1 MRASLLSILGFAV
14 LAASNS
20 LAQMQDNREKQLSCS
35 DSADRYRDQKS
46 RKCEVRE
53 ETITSVRQL
62 TIEPGRN
69 GAVSVKGWTQG
80 QVLVRAKLEASGS
93 SDSEAS
99 LLFSQIHADAS
110 PGRIAASGPDTPGNS
125 SWSVSYEIFVPQ
137 SSDLKIATF
146 NGPVSVRDIAGR
158 LELTAHNGPLEMRR
172 VVGDIIAKTTNGPIQ
187 FEPFS
192 DGWRG
197 QQLELET
204 TNGPVNIKVPNAF
217 QAHVQAQT
225 ANGPIQSELGGSV
238 SKDNRDRRS
247 NALDLNL
254 GAGATSLK
262 ITTQNGPI
270 HLART

>member
-1 MRASLLSILGFAV
+1 
-14 LAASNS
+14 
-20 LAQMQDNREKQLSCS
+20 MQDNRERQLSCN
-35 DSADRYRDQKS
+35 DRGDRYGDQKS

-53 ETITSVRQL
+53 QTITSVRQL
-62 TIEPGRN
+62 TVEPGRN
-69 GAVSVKGWTQG
+69 GAVSIKGWTQG
-80 QVLVRAKLEASGS
+80 EVLVRAKLDAWGA

-99 LLFSQIHADAS
+99 LLFSQIHTDAS
-110 PGRIAASGPDTPGNS
+110 PGHIAASGPDAQGNS

-146 NGPVSVRDIAGR
+146 NGPVSVHDIGGR
-158 LELTAHNGPLEMRR
+158 LELTAHNGPLELRR

-187 FEPFS
+187 FEPLG

-204 TNGPVNIKVPNAF
+204 TNGPVNIKVPAAF

-225 ANGPIQSELGGSV
+225 ANGPIQTEFGESV
-238 SKDNRDRRS
+238 SKGNRDRRS

-254 GAGATSLK
+254 GASGTSLK

-270 HLART
+270 HLARI

>member
-14 LAASNS
+14 LTASSS
-20 LAQMQDNREKQLSCS
+20 LAQMQDNREKQLSCN
-35 DSADRYRDQKS
+35 DSGDRNRDQKS

-62 TIEPGRN
+62 TVEPGRN
-69 GAVSVKGWTQG
+69 GAVSVKGWTQA
-80 QVLVRAKLEASGS
+80 QVLVRAKLEAWGS

-99 LLFSQIHADAS
+99 LLFSQIHADTS

-125 SWSVSYEIFVPQ
+125 SWSVSYEIFVPR

-158 LELTAHNGPLEMRR
+158 LELTAHNGPLELRR

-197 QQLELET
+197 QQLEFET
-204 TNGPVNIKVPNAF
+204 TNGPVNIKVPAAF

-225 ANGPIQSELGGSV
+225 TNGPIQSEFGGSA
-238 SKDNRDRRS
+238 SRGNRDRRS

-254 GAGATSLK
+254 GAGGTSLK

-270 HLART
+270 HLARI